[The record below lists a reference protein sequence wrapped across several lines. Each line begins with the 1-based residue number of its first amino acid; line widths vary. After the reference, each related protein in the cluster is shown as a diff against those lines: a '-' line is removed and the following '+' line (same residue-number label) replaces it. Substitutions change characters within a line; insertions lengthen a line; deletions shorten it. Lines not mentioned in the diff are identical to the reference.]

1 MSSRPPSTSTTSTTS
16 VRRNLFHH
24 HLSRRPTTTSS
35 SSTVSTTMADAEYP
49 APSQASHSS
58 YTSYSSHTHP
68 SIHANHTANTSRAP
82 RGHPLDENE
91 EIIVKVN
98 GKYDI
103 QTLELPPQ
111 EEGEEGGA
119 LGEGMEEVE
128 GERERESFYYGASG
142 GAGGEEARAGRQGG

>member
-1 MSSRPPSTSTTSTTS
+1 
-16 VRRNLFHH
+16 
-24 HLSRRPTTTSS
+24 
-35 SSTVSTTMADAEYP
+35 MADAEYP

-128 GERERESFYYGASG
+128 GERERESFYSSRVVEQGEKRRGRG
-142 GAGGEEARAGRQGG
+142 GRGG